1 MVYWSVIL
9 VKCRNSS
16 KTEEFVGD
24 DTLWLTPPLFVGV
37 GEIHRKN
44 VLGEDTMYIHSDL
57 SEVNLLVYRL
67 LPHQMMV
74 GLTTITS
81 SPRTCDT

>member
-1 MVYWSVIL
+1 
-9 VKCRNSS
+9 
-16 KTEEFVGD
+16 
-24 DTLWLTPPLFVGV
+24 VGV

-57 SEVNLLVYRL
+57 SEVNLLEYRL

-74 GLTTITS
+74 GLTIIERVLQNFHNWSVFTFVNAM
-81 SPRTCDT
+81 